1 MDFDNLTDKQ
11 KAFCKEYVMDW
22 NATQAAIRAG
32 YSDNGAGQTAHN
44 LLKNTEIRAYI
55 EHIQQDIQQLIGISK
70 ASNAL
75 ELLKIAMKSDARDA
89 DRIKAREVVNKML
102 GFNEPEKREDTLE
115 IKPPKI
121 NFFEDEQ
128 EDKTE
133 DS

>member
-22 NATQAAIRAG
+22 NGTQAAIRAG
-32 YSDNGAGQTAHN
+32 YSAETAASQASR
-44 LLKNTEIRAYI
+44 LLTNVKIKEYI

-75 ELLKIAMKSDARDA
+75 ALLEIALDKKARHSDK
-89 DRIKAREVVNKML
+89 IKAREVVNKML

-128 EDKTE
+128 EDETE
-133 DS
+133 NS